1 VASDA
6 RTSFTSTV
14 TRFLLCGRTK
24 PIRSGRQGGVYRY
37 GFSQLAFVHVCE
49 PHRIY
54 VGIVER
60 GEKAATMMTAN
71 KIAAARGM
79 DLSRLS
85 VRSWSVTETLR
96 RSIWRLSPRG
106 FA

>member
-1 VASDA
+1 MASDA

-14 TRFLLCGRTK
+14 TRFLLVRSDETHTVGTAGR
-24 PIRSGRQGGVYRY
+24 VYRHI
-37 GFSQLAFVHVCE
+37 FSQLAFVHVCE

-71 KIAAARGM
+71 KIAGARGM
-79 DLSRLS
+79 DLGGLVYG
-85 VRSWSVTETLR
+85 VR
-96 RSIWRLSPRG
+96 
-106 FA
+106 A